1 MDTRKI
7 TEKTYLKMKYFTKH
21 CDKEISGLGKV
32 KYINNELIIYDA
44 EIFKQNV
51 SSVHSTLDVDTLA
64 LFLNEKLVNK
74 ENIKDYKVWWHSHA
88 DMKAYFSQIDE
99 ETINQSTEFDYL
111 ISIVMNKYDETE
123 ARLDI
128 FKPTRIS
135 IPLEIK
141 ILLADNK
148 VIEKQC
154 KKEIKEKVK
163 TSIFA
168 DKSTFLIPKRL
179 KKKSR

>member
-1 MDTRKI
+1 
-7 TEKTYLKMKYFTKH
+7 MKYFTEH

-74 ENIKDYKVWWHSHA
+74 ENIKDYKVWFHSHA
-88 DMKAYFSQIDE
+88 FMKAYFSPTDE
-99 ETINQSTEFDYL
+99 DTIEQSTEFDYL
-111 ISIVMNKYDETE
+111 ISIVMNKFEENE

-128 FKPTRIS
+128 FRPARLT
-135 IPLEIK
+135 IPLQLQ
-141 ILLADNK
+141 ILLEDNK
-148 VIEKQC
+148 EIEKQC
-154 KKEIKEKVK
+154 KKEIKEKVR

-179 KKKSR
+179 RKKSR